1 MTEELVTLLS
11 NYVFPIAACV
21 ALFVKMD
28 KDEKSRREDSK
39 ELMASH
45 KEELR
50 QIMLAHAEET
60 SSLREALDNNTKV
73 MIRLEESLRKI
84 E

>member
-1 MTEELVTLLS
+1 MTEEIVTLLS

-28 KDEKSRREDSK
+28 KDEKARREDSK
-39 ELMASH
+39 ELMTAH

-50 QIMLAHAEET
+50 QIMDAHAEET
-60 SSLREALDNNTKV
+60 SSLREALENNTKV